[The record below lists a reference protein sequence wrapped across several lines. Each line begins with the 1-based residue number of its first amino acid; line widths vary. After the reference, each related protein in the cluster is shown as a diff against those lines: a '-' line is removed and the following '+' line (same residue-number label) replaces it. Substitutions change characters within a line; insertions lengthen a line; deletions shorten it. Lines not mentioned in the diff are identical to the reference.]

1 MCSPVA
7 VETCLKIV
15 LSTAFTTI
23 WRLLKVYIIIPFSEA
38 VVERAFSK
46 INPIMT
52 EKRCSLNSIN
62 LDALMQILFQKKKL
76 ESHEIEEV
84 IDVWQ
89 NTKNRVIFSIDSF
102 MTVY

>member
-1 MCSPVA
+1 MIYV
-7 VETCLKIV
+7 
-15 LSTAFTTI
+15 
-23 WRLLKVYIIIPFSEA
+23 IIPFSEA

-52 EKRCSLNSIN
+52 KKRCSLNSIN

-76 ESHEIEEV
+76 ENHGIEEV
-84 IDVWQ
+84 IDVWK

-102 MTVY
+102 MTLY